1 MLQNY
6 LFPLKLNKWNLNS
19 RIVQIFTFLEHSYYL
34 DWFFSC
40 KEKGVK
46 WNLLSCY
53 LPDLFFS
60 LSYLWTRV
68 LSCSWGDKFM
78 VSYISFC
85 LAPSFEKDFILYSL
99 HMKTLKYILHL
110 AQDLIATVCIQATYI
125 AENKKKKSCIF
136 SGILVSVKY
145 SQL

>member
-1 MLQNY
+1 
-6 LFPLKLNKWNLNS
+6 
-19 RIVQIFTFLEHSYYL
+19 
-34 DWFFSC
+34 
-40 KEKGVK
+40 
-46 WNLLSCY
+46 
-53 LPDLFFS
+53 
-60 LSYLWTRV
+60 
-68 LSCSWGDKFM
+68 M

-125 AENKKKKSCIF
+125 AEKKKKKSCIF